1 MASPLLT
8 YLVSHRKVL
17 AILSAP
23 ADSAIQTLVDVT
35 IPLIRSVPAVVSA
48 VAEAPLRDAAA
59 VGAHEEGA
67 VAQASW
73 KTQDPARHGPNSPL
87 IPRQTWGALFFGPPQ
102 WILTDQ
108 FLPRR
113 ARADPGP
120 FVLAIC
126 SRRFPRRAALL
137 LTLMK
142 RFLLRAKQP
151 SYLQPDI

>member
-23 ADSAIQTLVDVT
+23 ADSAIQTLVHVT
-35 IPLIRSVPAVVSA
+35 VLLIRAVSAVVSA
-48 VAEAPLRDAAA
+48 VAEAPLGDAAA

-73 KTQDPARHGPNSPL
+73 KTQGKARHRPNSPSFPDKL
-87 IPRQTWGALFFGPPQ
+87 GEPFFGPTMDPDRSIPFTKSSQ
-102 WILTDQ
+102 
-108 FLPRR
+108 
-113 ARADPGP
+113 DPGP

-142 RFLLRAKQP
+142 RFLLRAKQR